1 MGEVISK
8 LVLTLIIGFILT
20 IILGG
25 YFLFDIFSI
34 DKIESK
40 VKLKPEYRL
49 ETDGQKIDTVWIYK
63 KQEQ

>member
-20 IILGG
+20 FILGG

-63 KQEQ
+63 QQEQ